1 MARALGLAA
10 SVSEDHPQ
18 VRHTVAEGTV
28 RRADLALAT
37 HFKEPRTELEHKLA
51 AIWREVFNID
61 VVGVADDFFELGGD
75 SFAATALAAEIEA
88 TFGKRFTPADIINMS
103 TIGQQATGLATSQD
117 TPELPACLV
126 LGRAGGPQPPL
137 FMVHGGKGFAFFGP
151 AFFDVVGE
159 ERGVYLFQAPGLD
172 GRTSLETVRDITT
185 LEEFAT
191 LYVEAMRTVQP
202 AGPYHIAAMCA
213 GSFIAIEMCRRLE
226 QAGETV
232 RRLILIDPSSVPPS
246 MKPSAIQALKEK
258 KRAKRAAKQ
267 TFGKRLLAMFGAA
280 EEQDDEK
287 IVNENPWDMTP
298 SNSEDLRQRI
308 QQRVEQMTDVAPENR
323 SFTEERMFKI
333 SEQLRT
339 ALYTHVPRAY
349 AGSAIV
355 LASGERAKET
365 LADTAFWPNNLG
377 SMQCEVLG
385 DKHKDLF
392 EGKLAETGSFVK
404 NALR

>member
-1 MARALGLAA
+1 
-10 SVSEDHPQ
+10 
-18 VRHTVAEGTV
+18 
-28 RRADLALAT
+28 
-37 HFKEPRTELEHKLA
+37 
-51 AIWREVFNID
+51 
-61 VVGVADDFFELGGD
+61 
-75 SFAATALAAEIEA
+75 
-88 TFGKRFTPADIINMS
+88 
-103 TIGQQATGLATSQD
+103 
-117 TPELPACLV
+117 
-126 LGRAGGPQPPL
+126 
-137 FMVHGGKGFAFFGP
+137 
-151 AFFDVVGE
+151 
-159 ERGVYLFQAPGLD
+159 
-172 GRTSLETVRDITT
+172 
-185 LEEFAT
+185 
-191 LYVEAMRTVQP
+191 
-202 AGPYHIAAMCA
+202 
-213 GSFIAIEMCRRLE
+213 MCRRLE

-298 SNSEDLRQRI
+298 SNREDLRQRI

>member
-298 SNSEDLRQRI
+298 SNREDLRQRI

-377 SMQCEVLG
+377 SMQCEILG

>member
-1 MARALGLAA
+1 LGLAA

-298 SNSEDLRQRI
+298 SNREDLRQRI